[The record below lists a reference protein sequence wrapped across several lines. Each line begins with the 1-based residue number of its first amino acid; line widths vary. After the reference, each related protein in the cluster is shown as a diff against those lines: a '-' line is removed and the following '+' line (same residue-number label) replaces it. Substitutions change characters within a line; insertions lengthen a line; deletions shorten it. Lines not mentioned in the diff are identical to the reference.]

1 MFSPITHICVDQYIP
16 HSVTQFRRSVSLCMI
31 DVWLKLL
38 AIVIVIMQ
46 LALPLWQQQQVKRH
60 KQLFNYSTNV
70 QRPAAARS
78 AWSN

>member
-46 LALPLWQQQQVKRH
+46 LVLPL
-60 KQLFNYSTNV
+60 
-70 QRPAAARS
+70 
-78 AWSN
+78 